1 MQKNSKVILKN
12 LEVSMLSKIE
22 KSIFFP
28 LVRIVGFIFALVLLI
43 GMIAGILLFFHM
55 NSIQHMKTYVS
66 FEDVQKSF
74 SPKIL
79 KSISTKNDSKLKYSE
94 SVKKYMQGE
103 NAVILEEWL
112 NVYDF
117 DIEKQNFLDNLTDVI
132 LEAEKKDAD
141 IIEFINHYKTL
152 KHKKTTEDIFGISKF
167 IDPAMKFM
175 IILLIGFLIFTTVVI
190 LLLLLSI
197 ERNTRRVD

>member
-1 MQKNSKVILKN
+1 
-12 LEVSMLSKIE
+12 MLSKIE

-28 LVRIVGFIFALVLLI
+28 LVRIVGFLFALVLLI
-43 GMIAGILLFFHM
+43 GMIAGILLFFQM

-74 SPKIL
+74 SPKTL
-79 KSISTKNDSKLKYSE
+79 KSISPKNDSKFKYSE

-103 NAVILEEWL
+103 NAIILEEWL
-112 NVYDF
+112 SVYDS

-152 KHKKTTEDIFGISKF
+152 KHKKITEDIFGISKF

-175 IILLIGFLIFTTVVI
+175 IILLIGFGFLIFTTVVI

-197 ERNTRRVD
+197 ERNTR